1 MITVAGLLIANWDQL
16 VSINSQMEKLVMVY
30 SNNGLN
36 VAMKKN
42 YSHTYERINTMLSTR
57 QI

>member
-42 YSHTYERINTMLSTR
+42 YSHTYE
-57 QI
+57 